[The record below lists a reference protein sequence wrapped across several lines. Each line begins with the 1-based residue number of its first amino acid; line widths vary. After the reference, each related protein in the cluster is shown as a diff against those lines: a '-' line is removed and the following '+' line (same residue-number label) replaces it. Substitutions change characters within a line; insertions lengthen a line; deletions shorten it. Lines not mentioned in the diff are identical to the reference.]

1 MVSLFDLASG
11 EAVDIVRMVLVEKT
25 AASLTPFNFFCKAF
39 TRLFP
44 SLLKGGFLSVV
55 SFMFFSACR
64 TIYTLVVCPMEYIP
78 GNKEI
83 KRVNTISLKN
93 LVRIKDIYVVN

>member
-1 MVSLFDLASG
+1 
-11 EAVDIVRMVLVEKT
+11 
-25 AASLTPFNFFCKAF
+25 
-39 TRLFP
+39 
-44 SLLKGGFLSVV
+44 
-55 SFMFFSACR
+55 
-64 TIYTLVVCPMEYIP
+64 VVCPMEYIP